1 MMKDIR
7 TFSKDTILVSPSVLA
22 ADFAALGDEL
32 AKVEQGGAELIHL
45 DVMDGHFVPN
55 LTIGPALISSLR
67 KRSNM
72 LFDVHLMITDPL
84 KKIDAFAKAGAD
96 HITFHI
102 ESDDDPVETVNA
114 IHAAGL
120 TAGIT
125 LKPGTPASALK
136 PVINMVEMVLIMTV
150 EPGFGGQSFMAD
162 QVAKAP
168 EIRQMLAECGST
180 AHIEADGGVNSEN
193 AIILAQAGV
202 NVLVAGTSVFRHPQ
216 GAKVA
221 IDGLHDAAKYLPR

>member
-1 MMKDIR
+1 MNYCKKCGKEIEEGMTLCR
-7 TFSKDTILVSPSVLA
+7 ECEVNEILFGNEGESVA
-22 ADFAALGDEL
+22 
-32 AKVEQGGAELIHL
+32 
-45 DVMDGHFVPN
+45 
-55 LTIGPALISSLR
+55 
-67 KRSNM
+67 
-72 LFDVHLMITDPL
+72 
-84 KKIDAFAKAGAD
+84 
-96 HITFHI
+96 
-102 ESDDDPVETVNA
+102 
-114 IHAAGL
+114 
-120 TAGIT
+120 
-125 LKPGTPASALK
+125 
-136 PVINMVEMVLIMTV
+136 
-150 EPGFGGQSFMAD
+150 